1 MATALSSFLPFV
13 LPEVPGCPG
22 PLAEQRV
29 LTACIEFCERT
40 QYWRYESDP
49 MPMEAGIDEYEVDI
63 PSGSQLVSII
73 DPIKFNGAKIYGT
86 TKELLDKNESDDWQD
101 NQGDTPFA
109 YYNKSLGVFR
119 PVPYPETTISDAIKL
134 DLALKPLPDATTVED
149 FLFTEFFQAIADG
162 ALAKLF
168 ALPGKAWGDPTMSA
182 HHAGLFDDA
191 MNKAATKAKS
201 GFRAQERYSKS
212 KAHFF

>member
-1 MATALSSFLPFV
+1 MATNLSAFLPFV

-29 LTACIEFCERT
+29 LTACIDFCERT
-40 QYWRYESDP
+40 NYWRYESDP
-49 MPMEAGIDEYEVDI
+49 MPMEADLDEYEVDI
-63 PSGSQLVSII
+63 PSGSQLVTII
-73 DPIKFNGAKIYGT
+73 DPINFNGKKIYST
-86 TKELLDKNESDDWQD
+86 TKEQLDKNENDDWQD
-101 NQGDTPFA
+101 KQGDTPNS

-134 DLALKPLPDATTVED
+134 DLALKPLPTATTVED
-149 FLFTEFFQAIADG
+149 FLFNEFFQTIADG

-168 ALPGKAWGDPTMSA
+168 ALPKKAWSDPSLSVY
-182 HHAGLFDDA
+182 HAGMFDDA
-191 MNKAATKAKS
+191 VSEATTKAKS
-201 GFRAQERYSKS
+201 GFKTHERYRRS